1 MALQPITNGIFFQFV
16 EDSTGGRFIN
26 SAASGII
33 ISSQASDQS
42 NLARWGKV
50 TAIGPNVTDVQ
61 VGEFILIESGMW
73 TQGFKTVDGQ
83 QLWKTDEEKV
93 LIVSDQPTAT
103 Y

>member
-33 ISSQASDQS
+33 ISSQASDQA
-42 NLARWGKV
+42 NLPRWGKV
-50 TAIGPNVTDVQ
+50 TAVGPNVTDVR
-61 VGEFILIESGMW
+61 VGEFVLIEPGMW

-93 LIVSDQPTAT
+93 LAVSDQPTST